1 MSISP
6 FNLDPIVLAAHV
18 AKAYNNTHHLAY
30 AHLSPDLK
38 VLQTSPNFLS
48 LLHTPGIQV
57 VGQPIANVL
66 WEFVGADD
74 ILNDVLH
81 GIQPTYQLDQVHR
94 EQADGS
100 LSYLSFRAS
109 AIREQDPSSGLLLLI
124 EDTTEYGRL
133 QQDLVQDRNELRLL
147 QKKLEQ
153 ANIDLVE
160 LNQLKSLFLSMAA
173 HDLQTPL
180 TAIFGYADLLLNGI
194 ADGSKKQQQDF
205 LETIRAQANRLSR
218 LVTDFLDL
226 DQIEQGTLN
235 IVPMECLLTDL
246 ITEVA
251 GVVAVEAQ
259 QRDISLELD
268 LPDEPLLLWADP
280 DKLQQV
286 LYNLTG
292 NALKYTMSGGSIRI
306 AAHQNQDTITFSIT
320 DSGLGMSEAQLANL
334 FTLYYRTEEATERRI
349 KGKGLGLYIVKSLVE
364 AHNGRVHVTSEPNKG
379 TTFTVVLP
387 RGIDLTGF

>member
-18 AKAYNNTHHLAY
+18 AKAYNSTHQLAY
-30 AHLSPDLK
+30 AHLSPELK
-38 VLQTSPNFLS
+38 VLQISPNFLS
-48 LLHTPGIQV
+48 LLHTPGIEV

-66 WEFVGADD
+66 WEFVGAENV
-74 ILNDVLH
+74 LNDVLH
-81 GIQPTYQLDQVHR
+81 GMQPNYQLDQVHR
-94 EQADGS
+94 EQKDGT
-100 LSYLSFRAS
+100 LSYLSFRVS
-109 AIREQDPSSGLLLLI
+109 AVRQYDPSSGLLLLI

-153 ANIDLVE
+153 ANKELTE
-160 LNQLKSLFLSMAA
+160 LNQMKSLFLSMAA

-180 TAIFGYADLLLNGI
+180 TAIFGYSDLLLNGI
-194 ADGSKKQQQDF
+194 GASSPEQQEEF

-226 DQIEQGTLN
+226 DQIEQGTLD
-235 IVPMECLLTDL
+235 IVPMECLLNEI
-246 ITEVA
+246 ITEVVN
-251 GVVAVEAQ
+251 VVRIEAQ
-259 QRDISLELD
+259 MRDITLDLEL
-268 LPDEPLLLWADP
+268 PSEPLLLMADP
-280 DKLQQV
+280 DKLHQV
-286 LYNLTG
+286 LYNLIG

-306 AAHQNQDTITFSIT
+306 ETSQAIEEISIAIS
-320 DSGLGMSEAQLANL
+320 DSGLGMSQEQLSNL
-334 FTLYYRTEEATERRI
+334 FTLYYRTEEATQRRI

-364 AHNGRVHVTSEPNKG
+364 AHNGRIEVTSEPNVG

-387 RGIDLTGF
+387 KGADF

>member
-18 AKAYNNTHHLAY
+18 AKAYNSTHQLAY
-30 AHLSPDLK
+30 AHLSPTLK

-48 LLHTPGIQV
+48 LLHTPGIEV
-57 VGQPIANVL
+57 IGQPIANVL

-74 ILNDVLH
+74 ILKDVLH
-81 GIQPTYQLDQVHR
+81 GIQPDYQLDQVHR

-100 LSYLSFRAS
+100 LSYLSFRVS
-109 AIREQDPSSGLLLLI
+109 AVREQDPSSGLLLLI
-124 EDTTEYGRL
+124 EDTTEHGRL

-180 TAIFGYADLLLNGI
+180 TAIFGYADLLLAGV
-194 ADGSKKQQQDF
+194 ADGSKEQQQDF

-235 IVPMECLLTDL
+235 IIPMECLLNEL
-246 ITEVA
+246 ITEVLA
-251 GVVAVEAQ
+251 VVSVEAQ
-259 QRDISLELD
+259 QREISLKLD
-268 LPDEPLLLWADP
+268 LPEEPLLLWADP

-306 AAHQNQDTITFSIT
+306 EASQTPDSVTFSIA

-334 FTLYYRTEEATERRI
+334 FTLYYRTEEATELRI

-364 AHNGRVHVTSEPNKG
+364 AHNGRVHVTSEPNRG

-387 RGIDLTGF
+387 KGTDF

>member
-18 AKAYNNTHHLAY
+18 AKAYNSTHQLAY
-30 AHLSPDLK
+30 AHLSPTLK

-48 LLHTPGIQV
+48 LLHTPGIEV
-57 VGQPIANVL
+57 IGQPIANVL

-74 ILNDVLH
+74 ILKDVLH
-81 GIQPTYQLDQVHR
+81 GIQPDYQLDQVHR

-100 LSYLSFRAS
+100 LSYLSFRVS
-109 AIREQDPSSGLLLLI
+109 AVREQDPSSGLLLLI
-124 EDTTEYGRL
+124 EDTTEHGRL

-180 TAIFGYADLLLNGI
+180 TAIFGYADLLLAGV
-194 ADGSKKQQQDF
+194 ADGSKEQQQDF

-235 IVPMECLLTDL
+235 IIPMECLLNEL
-246 ITEVA
+246 ITEVSA
-251 GVVAVEAQ
+251 VVSVEAQ
-259 QRDISLELD
+259 QREISLELD
-268 LPDEPLLLWADP
+268 LPEEPLLLWADP

-306 AAHQNQDTITFSIT
+306 EASQTPDSVTFSIA

-334 FTLYYRTEEATERRI
+334 FTLYYRTEEATELRI

-364 AHNGRVHVTSEPNKG
+364 AHNGRVHVTSEPNRG

-387 RGIDLTGF
+387 KGTDF

>member
-18 AKAYNNTHHLAY
+18 AKAYNNTHQLAY
-30 AHLSPDLK
+30 AHLSPELL

-48 LLHTPGIQV
+48 LLHTPGIEV

-74 ILNDVLH
+74 VLKDVLH
-81 GIQPTYQLDQVHR
+81 GVLPIYQLDQVHR

-100 LSYLSFRAS
+100 LSYLSFRVS

-124 EDTTEYGRL
+124 DDTTVYGRL

-147 QKKLEQ
+147 QTKLEQ

-180 TAIFGYADLLLNGI
+180 TAIFGYADLLLAGV

-226 DQIEQGTLN
+226 DQLEQGTLN
-235 IVPMECLLTDL
+235 IIPMECLLNEL

-251 GVVAVEAQ
+251 NVVSVEAQ

-268 LPDEPLLLWADP
+268 LPDE
-280 DKLQQV
+280 LQQV

-306 AAHQNQDTITFSIT
+306 TASQSQDSVTFSIT

-334 FTLYYRTEEATERRI
+334 FTLYYRTEEATELRI

-364 AHNGRVHVTSEPNKG
+364 AHDGRVSVTSEPNKG
-379 TTFTVVLP
+379 TTFTVLLP
-387 RGIDLTGF
+387 KGLKRAKLSPDAR